1 MSIKVLIVED
11 DANWRVLY
19 RLMLGSDKDIEIVAE
34 FERAEKAL
42 EQIPYLYPD
51 VAVVDLSLPGMTG
64 LEFAEQLREYPAIKV
79 IIVTAHDP
87 AYLEGLRKQEIP
99 MVDKACSEDL
109 LPTIKTMYA
118 KQA

>member
-1 MSIKVLIVED
+1 MSIKVLIIED

-19 RLMLGSDKDIEIVAE
+19 RLILGSDKEIEIVAE
-34 FERAEKAL
+34 FERAETAL
-42 EQIPYLYPD
+42 ERIPYLYPD

-64 LEFAEQLREYPAIKV
+64 LEFAEKLREYPAIKV

-87 AYLEGLRKQEIP
+87 AYVERHRMQEFR
-99 MVDKACSEDL
+99 MVDKACSEEL
-109 LPTIKTMYA
+109 LQTIKTLYA